1 MSEKSASSSVGVLSF
16 NAVFG
21 TGMNVIAPDWPAPD
35 SVKAFVTT
43 RAGGVSKQPFDSLN
57 LGDHVGDDLAAVRRN
72 RVLLKQLLPSGI
84 RLQWLKQVHGTHV
97 VQVSSVSR
105 TLRPKT
111 GDAAVIFDRGVG
123 AVVMTAD
130 CLPVFFTNT
139 AGSVAA
145 IAHAGW
151 RGLLNGMLEKTIE
164 STGVSPAD
172 LMVWMGPAIAPCHFE
187 VGLEVRDAFLGH
199 PQWGQH
205 FVPGLTSA
213 FISSPHQANK
223 SMMDIYAVAR
233 ARLLNAG
240 VQFVGGGGL
249 CTVCEERH
257 FFSYRR
263 DHTTGRMASLIYLNR

>member
-1 MSEKSASSSVGVLSF
+1 MLENSARYSVDVLSF
-16 NAVFG
+16 DAVKG
-21 TGMNVIAPDWPAPD
+21 AGMNLIVPDWPAPD
-35 SVKAFVTT
+35 SVKALVTT
-43 RAGGVSKQPFDSLN
+43 RAGGVSKHPYDSFN
-57 LGDHVGDDLAAVRRN
+57 LGGHVGDDLVAVRRN
-72 RVLLKQLLPSGI
+72 RVLLKHALPSGI
-84 RLQWLKQVHGTHV
+84 RLQWLNQVHGTHV

-105 TLRPKT
+105 TLRLKT
-111 GDAAVIFDRGVG
+111 GDAAVVFDRGFG

-130 CLPVFFTNT
+130 CLPVFFTNA

-145 IAHAGW
+145 VAHAGW
-151 RGLLNGMLEKTIE
+151 RGLLNGVLEKTVD

-172 LMVWMGPAIAPCHFE
+172 LMAWMGPAIAPCHFE

-199 PQWGQH
+199 PQWGEQ

-213 FISSPHQANK
+213 FISSPLHAGK
-223 SMMDIYAVAR
+223 FMMDIYAVAR

-249 CTVCEERH
+249 CTVCEERR

-263 DHTTGRMASLIYLNR
+263 DHTTGRMASLIYLN

>member
-1 MSEKSASSSVGVLSF
+1 MLENSARYSVHVLSF
-16 NAVFG
+16 DAVKG
-21 TGMNVIAPDWPAPD
+21 TGMNLIVPDWPAPD
-35 SVKAFVTT
+35 SVKALVTT
-43 RAGGVSKQPFDSLN
+43 RAGGVSKHPYDSLN
-57 LGDHVGDDLAAVRRN
+57 LGGHVGDDLVAVRRN
-72 RVLLKQLLPSGI
+72 RVLLKHALPSGI
-84 RLQWLKQVHGTHV
+84 RLQWLNQVHGTHV

-105 TLRPKT
+105 TLRLKT
-111 GDAAVIFDRGVG
+111 GDAAVVFDRGFG

-130 CLPVFFTNT
+130 CLPVFFTNA

-145 IAHAGW
+145 VAHAGW
-151 RGLLNGMLEKTIE
+151 RGLLNGVLEKTVD

-172 LMVWMGPAIAPCHFE
+172 LMAWMGPAIAPCHFE

-199 PQWGQH
+199 PQWGQQ

-213 FISSPHQANK
+213 FISSPLHAGK
-223 SMMDIYAVAR
+223 FMMDIYAVAR

-249 CTVCEERH
+249 CTVCEERR

-263 DHTTGRMASLIYLNR
+263 DRSTGRMASLIYLN

>member
-1 MSEKSASSSVGVLSF
+1 MLENSARYSVDVLSF
-16 NAVFG
+16 DAVKG
-21 TGMNVIAPDWPAPD
+21 AGMNLIVPDWPAPD
-35 SVKAFVTT
+35 SVKALVTT
-43 RAGGVSKQPFDSLN
+43 RAGGVSKHPYDSLN
-57 LGDHVGDDLAAVRRN
+57 LGGHVGDDFVAVRRN
-72 RVLLKQLLPSGI
+72 RVLLKQALPSGI
-84 RLQWLKQVHGTHV
+84 RLQWLNQVHGTHV

-105 TLRPKT
+105 TLRLKT
-111 GDAAVIFDRGVG
+111 GDAAVVFDRGFG

-130 CLPVFFTNT
+130 CLPVFFTNA

-145 IAHAGW
+145 VAHAGW
-151 RGLLNGMLEKTIE
+151 RGLLNGVLEKTVD

-172 LMVWMGPAIAPCHFE
+172 LMAWMGPAIAPCHFE

-199 PQWGQH
+199 PQWGQQ

-213 FISSPHQANK
+213 FISSPLHAGK
-223 SMMDIYAVAR
+223 FMMDIYAVAR

-249 CTVCEERH
+249 CTVCEERR

-263 DHTTGRMASLIYLNR
+263 DHTTGRMASLIYLN

>member
-1 MSEKSASSSVGVLSF
+1 MLENSARYSVDVLSF
-16 NAVFG
+16 DAVKG
-21 TGMNVIAPDWPAPD
+21 AGMNLIVPDWPAPD
-35 SVKAFVTT
+35 SVKALVTT
-43 RAGGVSKQPFDSLN
+43 RAGGVSKHPYDSLN
-57 LGDHVGDDLAAVRRN
+57 LGGHVGDDLVAVRRN
-72 RVLLKQLLPSGI
+72 RVLLKQALPSGI
-84 RLQWLKQVHGTHV
+84 RLQWLNQVHGTHV

-105 TLRPKT
+105 TLRLKT
-111 GDAAVIFDRGVG
+111 GDAAVVFDRGFG

-130 CLPVFFTNT
+130 CLPVFFTNA

-145 IAHAGW
+145 VAHAGW
-151 RGLLNGMLEKTIE
+151 RGLLNGVLEKTVD

-172 LMVWMGPAIAPCHFE
+172 LMAWMGPAIAPCHFE

-199 PQWGQH
+199 PQWGEQ

-213 FISSPHQANK
+213 FISSPLHAGK
-223 SMMDIYAVAR
+223 FMMDIYAVAR

-249 CTVCEERH
+249 CTVCEERR

-263 DHTTGRMASLIYLNR
+263 DRSTGRMASLIYLN

>member
-1 MSEKSASSSVGVLSF
+1 
-16 NAVFG
+16 
-21 TGMNVIAPDWPAPD
+21 
-35 SVKAFVTT
+35 
-43 RAGGVSKQPFDSLN
+43 
-57 LGDHVGDDLAAVRRN
+57 
-72 RVLLKQLLPSGI
+72 LKQALPSGI
-84 RLQWLKQVHGTHV
+84 RLQWLNQVHGTHV

-105 TLRPKT
+105 TLRLKT
-111 GDAAVIFDRGVG
+111 GDAAVVFERGFG

-130 CLPVFFTNT
+130 CLPVFFTNA

-145 IAHAGW
+145 VAHAGW
-151 RGLLNGMLEKTIE
+151 RGLLNGVLEKTVD

-172 LMVWMGPAIAPCHFE
+172 LMAWMGPAIAPCHFE

-199 PQWGQH
+199 PQWGQQ

-213 FISSPHQANK
+213 FISSPLHAGK
-223 SMMDIYAVAR
+223 FMMDIYAVAR

-249 CTVCEERH
+249 CTVCEERR

-263 DHTTGRMASLIYLNR
+263 DRSTGRMASLIYLN

>member
-1 MSEKSASSSVGVLSF
+1 MLENSARYSVDVLSF
-16 NAVFG
+16 DAVKG
-21 TGMNVIAPDWPAPD
+21 AGMNLIVPDWPAPD
-35 SVKAFVTT
+35 SVKALVTT
-43 RAGGVSKQPFDSLN
+43 RAGGVSKHPYDSFN
-57 LGDHVGDDLAAVRRN
+57 LGGHVGDDLVAVRRN
-72 RVLLKQLLPSGI
+72 RVLLKQALPSGI
-84 RLQWLKQVHGTHV
+84 RLQWLNQVHGTHV

-105 TLRPKT
+105 TLRLKT
-111 GDAAVIFDRGVG
+111 GDSAVVFDRGFG

-130 CLPVFFTNT
+130 CLPVFFTNA

-145 IAHAGW
+145 VAHAGW
-151 RGLLNGMLEKTIE
+151 RGLLNGVLEKTVD

-172 LMVWMGPAIAPCHFE
+172 LMAWMGPAIAPCHFE

-199 PQWGQH
+199 PQWGQQ

-213 FISSPHQANK
+213 FISSPLHAGK
-223 SMMDIYAVAR
+223 FMMDIYAVAR

-249 CTVCEERH
+249 CTVCEERR

-263 DHTTGRMASLIYLNR
+263 DRSTGRMASLIYLN

>member
-1 MSEKSASSSVGVLSF
+1 MLENSARYSVDVLSF
-16 NAVFG
+16 DAVKG
-21 TGMNVIAPDWPAPD
+21 AGMNLIVPDWPAPD
-35 SVKAFVTT
+35 SVKALVTT
-43 RAGGVSKQPFDSLN
+43 RAGGVSNHPYDSLN
-57 LGDHVGDDLAAVRRN
+57 LGGHVGDDLVAVRRN
-72 RVLLKQLLPSGI
+72 RVLLKQALPSGI
-84 RLQWLKQVHGTHV
+84 RLQWLNQVHGTHV

-105 TLRPKT
+105 TLRLKT
-111 GDAAVIFDRGVG
+111 GDSAVVFDRGFG

-130 CLPVFFTNT
+130 CLPVFFTNA

-145 IAHAGW
+145 VAHAGW
-151 RGLLNGMLEKTIE
+151 RGLLNGVLEKTVD

-172 LMVWMGPAIAPCHFE
+172 LMAWMGPAIAPCHFE

-199 PQWGQH
+199 PQWGQQ

-213 FISSPHQANK
+213 FISSPLHAGK
-223 SMMDIYAVAR
+223 FMMDIYAVAR

-249 CTVCEERH
+249 CTVCEERR

-263 DHTTGRMASLIYLNR
+263 DRSTGRMASLIYLN

>member
-1 MSEKSASSSVGVLSF
+1 MLENSARYSVDVLSF
-16 NAVFG
+16 DAVKG
-21 TGMNVIAPDWPAPD
+21 AGMNLIVPDWPAPD
-35 SVKAFVTT
+35 SVKALVTT
-43 RAGGVSKQPFDSLN
+43 RAGGVSKHPYDSLN
-57 LGDHVGDDLAAVRRN
+57 LGGHVGDDLVAVRRN
-72 RVLLKQLLPSGI
+72 RVLLKHALPSGI
-84 RLQWLKQVHGTHV
+84 RLQWLNQVHGTHV

-105 TLRPKT
+105 TLRLKT
-111 GDAAVIFDRGVG
+111 GDAAVVFDRGFG

-130 CLPVFFTNT
+130 CLPVFFTNA

-145 IAHAGW
+145 VAHAGW
-151 RGLLNGMLEKTIE
+151 RGLLNGVLEKTVD

-172 LMVWMGPAIAPCHFE
+172 LMAWMGPAIAPCHFE

-199 PQWGQH
+199 PQWGQQ

-213 FISSPHQANK
+213 FISSPLHAGK
-223 SMMDIYAVAR
+223 FMMDIYAVAR

-249 CTVCEERH
+249 CTVCEERR

-263 DHTTGRMASLIYLNR
+263 DRSTGRMASLIYLN

>member
-1 MSEKSASSSVGVLSF
+1 VDVLSF
-16 NAVFG
+16 DAVKG
-21 TGMNVIAPDWPAPD
+21 AGMNLIVPDWPAPD
-35 SVKAFVTT
+35 SVKALVTT
-43 RAGGVSKQPFDSLN
+43 RAGGVSNHPYDSLN
-57 LGDHVGDDLAAVRRN
+57 LGGHVGDDLVAVRRN
-72 RVLLKQLLPSGI
+72 RVLLKQALPSGI
-84 RLQWLKQVHGTHV
+84 RLQWLNQVHGTHV

-105 TLRPKT
+105 TLRLKT
-111 GDAAVIFDRGVG
+111 GDSAVVFDRGFG

-130 CLPVFFTNT
+130 CLPVFFTNA

-145 IAHAGW
+145 VAHAGW
-151 RGLLNGMLEKTIE
+151 RGLLNGVLEKTVD

-172 LMVWMGPAIAPCHFE
+172 LMAWMGPAIAPCHFE

-199 PQWGQH
+199 PQWGQQ

-213 FISSPHQANK
+213 FISSPLHAGK
-223 SMMDIYAVAR
+223 FMMDIYAVAR

-249 CTVCEERH
+249 CTVCEERR

-263 DHTTGRMASLIYLNR
+263 DRSTGRMASLIYLN

>member
-1 MSEKSASSSVGVLSF
+1 MLENSARYSVDVLSF
-16 NAVFG
+16 DAVKG
-21 TGMNVIAPDWPAPD
+21 AGMNLIVPDWPAPD
-35 SVKAFVTT
+35 SVKALVTT
-43 RAGGVSKQPFDSLN
+43 RAGGVSKHPYDSFN
-57 LGDHVGDDLAAVRRN
+57 LGGHVGDDLVAVRRN
-72 RVLLKQLLPSGI
+72 RVLLKHALPSGI
-84 RLQWLKQVHGTHV
+84 RLQWLNQVHGTHV

-105 TLRPKT
+105 TLRLKT
-111 GDAAVIFDRGVG
+111 GDAAVVFDRGFG

-130 CLPVFFTNT
+130 CLPVFFTNA

-145 IAHAGW
+145 VAHAGW
-151 RGLLNGMLEKTIE
+151 RGLLNGVLEKTVD

-172 LMVWMGPAIAPCHFE
+172 LMAWMGPAIAPCHFE

-199 PQWGQH
+199 PQWGQQ

-213 FISSPHQANK
+213 FISSPLHAGK
-223 SMMDIYAVAR
+223 FMMDIYAVAR

-249 CTVCEERH
+249 CTVCEERR

-263 DHTTGRMASLIYLNR
+263 DRSTGRMASLIYLN

>member
-1 MSEKSASSSVGVLSF
+1 MLENSARYSVDVLSF
-16 NAVFG
+16 DAVKG
-21 TGMNVIAPDWPAPD
+21 AGMNLIVPDWPAPD
-35 SVKAFVTT
+35 SVKALVTT
-43 RAGGVSKQPFDSLN
+43 RAGGVSNHPYDSLN
-57 LGDHVGDDLAAVRRN
+57 LGGHVGDDLVAVRRN
-72 RVLLKQLLPSGI
+72 RVLLKQALPSGI
-84 RLQWLKQVHGTHV
+84 RLQWLNQVHGTHV

-105 TLRPKT
+105 TLRLKT
-111 GDAAVIFDRGVG
+111 GDAAVVFDRGFG

-130 CLPVFFTNT
+130 CLPVFFTNA

-145 IAHAGW
+145 VAHAGW
-151 RGLLNGMLEKTIE
+151 RGLLNGVLEKTVD

-172 LMVWMGPAIAPCHFE
+172 LMAWMGPAIAPCHFE

-199 PQWGQH
+199 PQWGQQ

-213 FISSPHQANK
+213 FISSPLHAGK
-223 SMMDIYAVAR
+223 FMMDIYAVAR

-249 CTVCEERH
+249 CTVCEERR

-263 DHTTGRMASLIYLNR
+263 DRSTGRMASLIYLN

>member
-1 MSEKSASSSVGVLSF
+1 MLENSARYSVDVLSF
-16 NAVFG
+16 DAVKG
-21 TGMNVIAPDWPAPD
+21 TGMNLIVPDWPAPD
-35 SVKAFVTT
+35 SVKALVTT
-43 RAGGVSKQPFDSLN
+43 RAGGVSKHPYDSLN
-57 LGDHVGDDLAAVRRN
+57 LGGHVGDDLVAVRRN
-72 RVLLKQLLPSGI
+72 RVLLKQALPSGI
-84 RLQWLKQVHGTHV
+84 RLQWLNQVHGTHV

-105 TLRPKT
+105 TLRLKT
-111 GDAAVIFDRGVG
+111 GDAAVVFDRGFG

-130 CLPVFFTNT
+130 CLPVFFTNA

-145 IAHAGW
+145 VAHAGW
-151 RGLLNGMLEKTIE
+151 RGLLNGVLEKTVD

-172 LMVWMGPAIAPCHFE
+172 LMAWMGPAIAPCHFE

-199 PQWGQH
+199 PQWGQQ

-213 FISSPHQANK
+213 FISSPLHAGK
-223 SMMDIYAVAR
+223 FMMDIYAVAR

-249 CTVCEERH
+249 CTVCEERR

-263 DHTTGRMASLIYLNR
+263 DRSTGRMASLIYLN

>member
-72 RVLLKQLLPSGI
+72 RVLMKQMLPSGI

-105 TLRPKT
+105 ALRPKT

-151 RGLLNGMLEKTIE
+151 RGLLNGVLEKTIE

-213 FISSPHQANK
+213 FISSPHHANK

-240 VQFVGGGGL
+240 VQVVGGGGL

>member
-1 MSEKSASSSVGVLSF
+1 VDVLSF
-16 NAVFG
+16 DAVKG
-21 TGMNVIAPDWPAPD
+21 AGMNLIVPDWPAPD
-35 SVKAFVTT
+35 SVKALVTT
-43 RAGGVSKQPFDSLN
+43 RAGGVSKHPYDSLN
-57 LGDHVGDDLAAVRRN
+57 LGGHVGDDFVAVRRN
-72 RVLLKQLLPSGI
+72 RVLLKQALPSGI
-84 RLQWLKQVHGTHV
+84 RLQWLNQVHGTHV

-105 TLRPKT
+105 TLRLKT
-111 GDAAVIFDRGVG
+111 GDSAVVFDRGFG

-130 CLPVFFTNT
+130 CLPVFFTNA

-145 IAHAGW
+145 VAHAGW
-151 RGLLNGMLEKTIE
+151 RGLLNGVLEKTVD

-172 LMVWMGPAIAPCHFE
+172 LMAWMGPAIAPCHFE

-199 PQWGQH
+199 PQWGQQ

-213 FISSPHQANK
+213 FISSPLHAGK
-223 SMMDIYAVAR
+223 FMMDIYAVAR

-249 CTVCEERH
+249 CTVCEERR

-263 DHTTGRMASLIYLNR
+263 DRSTGRMASLIYLN

>member
-1 MSEKSASSSVGVLSF
+1 MLENSARYSVDVLSF
-16 NAVFG
+16 DAVKG
-21 TGMNVIAPDWPAPD
+21 AGMNLIVPDWPAPD
-35 SVKAFVTT
+35 SVKALVTT
-43 RAGGVSKQPFDSLN
+43 RAGGVSKHPYDSFN
-57 LGDHVGDDLAAVRRN
+57 LGGHVGDDLVAVRRN
-72 RVLLKQLLPSGI
+72 RVLLKQALPSGI
-84 RLQWLKQVHGTHV
+84 RLQWLNQIHGTHV

-105 TLRPKT
+105 TLRLKT
-111 GDAAVIFDRGVG
+111 GDAAVVFDRGFG

-130 CLPVFFTNT
+130 CLPVFFTNA

-145 IAHAGW
+145 VAHAGW
-151 RGLLNGMLEKTIE
+151 RGLLNGVLEKTVD

-172 LMVWMGPAIAPCHFE
+172 LMAWMGPAIAPCHFE

-199 PQWGQH
+199 PQWGQQ

-213 FISSPHQANK
+213 FISSPLHAGK
-223 SMMDIYAVAR
+223 FMMDIYAVAR

-249 CTVCEERH
+249 CTVCEERR

-263 DHTTGRMASLIYLNR
+263 DRSTGRMASLIYLN

>member
-1 MSEKSASSSVGVLSF
+1 MLENSARYSVDVLSF
-16 NAVFG
+16 DAVKG
-21 TGMNVIAPDWPAPD
+21 AGMNLIVPDWPAPD
-35 SVKAFVTT
+35 SVKALVTT
-43 RAGGVSKQPFDSLN
+43 RAGGVSKHPYDSLN
-57 LGDHVGDDLAAVRRN
+57 LGGHVGDDFVAVRRN
-72 RVLLKQLLPSGI
+72 RVLLKQALPSGI
-84 RLQWLKQVHGTHV
+84 RLQWLNQVHGTHV

-105 TLRPKT
+105 TLRLKT
-111 GDAAVIFDRGVG
+111 GDSAVVFDRGFG

-130 CLPVFFTNT
+130 CLPVFFTNA

-145 IAHAGW
+145 VAHAGW
-151 RGLLNGMLEKTIE
+151 RGLLNGVLEQTVD

-172 LMVWMGPAIAPCHFE
+172 LMAWMGPAIAPCHFE

-199 PQWGQH
+199 PQWGQQ

-213 FISSPHQANK
+213 FISSPLHAGK
-223 SMMDIYAVAR
+223 FMMDIYAVAR

-249 CTVCEERH
+249 CTVCEERR

-263 DHTTGRMASLIYLNR
+263 DRSTGRMASLIYLN

>member
-1 MSEKSASSSVGVLSF
+1 
-16 NAVFG
+16 
-21 TGMNVIAPDWPAPD
+21 MNLIVPDWPAPD
-35 SVKAFVTT
+35 SVKALVTT
-43 RAGGVSKQPFDSLN
+43 RAGGVSKHPYDSLN
-57 LGDHVGDDLAAVRRN
+57 LGGHVGDDLVAVRRN
-72 RVLLKQLLPSGI
+72 RVLLKQALPSGI
-84 RLQWLKQVHGTHV
+84 RLQWLNQVHGTHV

-105 TLRPKT
+105 TLRLKT
-111 GDAAVIFDRGVG
+111 GDAAVVFDRGFG

-130 CLPVFFTNT
+130 CLPVFFTNA

-145 IAHAGW
+145 VAHAGW
-151 RGLLNGMLEKTIE
+151 RGLLNGVLEKTVD

-172 LMVWMGPAIAPCHFE
+172 LMAWMGPAIAPCHFE

-199 PQWGQH
+199 PQWGQQ

-213 FISSPHQANK
+213 FISSPLHAGK
-223 SMMDIYAVAR
+223 FMMDIYAVAR

-249 CTVCEERH
+249 CTVCEKRR

-263 DHTTGRMASLIYLNR
+263 DHTTGRMASLIYLN

>member
-1 MSEKSASSSVGVLSF
+1 MLENSARYSVDVLSF
-16 NAVFG
+16 DAVKG
-21 TGMNVIAPDWPAPD
+21 AGMNLIVPDWPAPD
-35 SVKAFVTT
+35 SVKALVTT
-43 RAGGVSKQPFDSLN
+43 RAGGVSKHPYDSFN
-57 LGDHVGDDLAAVRRN
+57 LGGHVGDDLVAVRRN
-72 RVLLKQLLPSGI
+72 RVLLKQALPSGI
-84 RLQWLKQVHGTHV
+84 RLQWLNQVHGTHV

-105 TLRPKT
+105 TLRLKT
-111 GDAAVIFDRGVG
+111 GDAAVVFDRGFG

-130 CLPVFFTNT
+130 CLPVFFTNA

-145 IAHAGW
+145 VAHAGW
-151 RGLLNGMLEKTIE
+151 RGLLNGVLEKTVD

-172 LMVWMGPAIAPCHFE
+172 LMAWMGPAIAPCHFE

-199 PQWGQH
+199 PQWGEQ

-213 FISSPHQANK
+213 FISSPLHAGK
-223 SMMDIYAVAR
+223 FMMDIYAVAR

-249 CTVCEERH
+249 CTVCEERR

-263 DHTTGRMASLIYLNR
+263 DRSTGRMASLIYLN

>member
-1 MSEKSASSSVGVLSF
+1 MLENSARYSVDVLSF
-16 NAVFG
+16 DAVKG
-21 TGMNVIAPDWPAPD
+21 AGMNLIVPDWPAPD
-35 SVKAFVTT
+35 SVKALVTT
-43 RAGGVSKQPFDSLN
+43 RAGGVSKHPYDSLN
-57 LGDHVGDDLAAVRRN
+57 LGGHVGDDFVAVRRN
-72 RVLLKQLLPSGI
+72 RVLLKQALPSGI
-84 RLQWLKQVHGTHV
+84 RLQWLNQVHGTHV

-105 TLRPKT
+105 TLRLKT
-111 GDAAVIFDRGVG
+111 GDAAVVFDRGFG

-130 CLPVFFTNT
+130 CLPVFFTNA

-145 IAHAGW
+145 VAHAGW
-151 RGLLNGMLEKTIE
+151 RGLLNGVLEKTVD

-172 LMVWMGPAIAPCHFE
+172 LMAWMGPAIAPCHFE

-199 PQWGQH
+199 PQWGQQ

-213 FISSPHQANK
+213 FISSPLHAGK
-223 SMMDIYAVAR
+223 FMMDIYAVAR

-249 CTVCEERH
+249 CTVCEERR

-263 DHTTGRMASLIYLNR
+263 DRSTGRMASLIYLN